1 MHKLLFSLLSI
12 VSLSLLLLFHG
23 SEARQRELPL
33 PNACHFSQISSLG
46 PAHATKFEAG
56 QMEVWDHTSSE
67 LQCAGVTVARITLQS
82 NSIFLPSF
90 FSPPA
95 LAYVVQ
101 GEGVMG
107 TIASGCPETYEEGGG
122 GGGDMH
128 RRFEDMHQKLEN
140 FRRGDVFASLAGVS
154 QWWYN
159 RGNSDV
165 VIVIVLDV
173 TNRENQLDQVPR
185 MFQIAGSKT
194 QEQQQQQQ
202 QPLTWPTGK
211 NAFSGFDPNIIAE
224 AFKIDIETA
233 RKLQNQKDNRG
244 NIVRA
249 NGPLHFI
256 SSPSRQWQQDGN
268 GNGIEETY
276 CTARLHENID
286 DPERS
291 DFFSTRAGRISTLNS
306 FNLPVL
312 SLVRLNAI
320 RGVLYS
326 VSVWLGYSLGGMML
340 PHWTAN
346 AHTVLYVTGG
356 QARIQVVDDNGQSV
370 FKAQVQQGELL
381 VVPQGFAVVKTAG
394 ETGFEWIAF
403 KTNDN
408 AYMNTLSGETSYL
421 RAVPV
426 DVIKAAYGVTEE
438 EAKRVKFSQ
447 QETML
452 AMTLS
457 S

>member
-1 MHKLLFSLLSI
+1 MQKLLFSLLSV
-12 VSLSLLLLFHG
+12 VSLVLFFYG
-23 SEARQRELPL
+23 GEARQRELPF
-33 PNACHFSQISSLG
+33 PSACHFSQINSLR
-46 PAHATKFEAG
+46 PAQAIKFEAG
-56 QMEVWDHTSSE
+56 QMEVWDHTSPE
-67 LQCAGVTVARITLQS
+67 LRCSGVTVARITLQA

-90 FSPPA
+90 FSPPS

-107 TIASGCPETYEEGGG
+107 TIASGCPETYEEVG
-122 GGGDMH
+122 GGGDRR

-185 MFQIAGSKT
+185 MFQIAGSST
-194 QEQQQQQQ
+194 QEEQ
-202 QPLTWPTGK
+202 QPLTWPSG
-211 NAFSGFDPNIIAE
+211 NNVFSGLDPNIIAE

-233 RKLQNQKDNRG
+233 RQLQNQKDNRG

-249 NGPLHFI
+249 NGPLHFVI
-256 SSPSRQWQQDGN
+256 SPPRQWQQDGID
-268 GNGIEETY
+268 NGIEETY

-306 FNLPVL
+306 LNLPIL
-312 SLVRLNAI
+312 RLVRLNAV
-320 RGVLYS
+320 RGLLYS
-326 VSVWLGYSLGGMML
+326 GGMAL
-340 PHWTAN
+340 PQWTAN
-346 AHTVLYVTGG
+346 ANTVLYATGG
-356 QARIQVVDDNGQSV
+356 QAKVQVVDDNGRSV
-370 FKAQVQQGELL
+370 FNEQVGQGQLL

-394 ETGFEWIAF
+394 ETGFEWISF

-408 AYMNTLSGETSYL
+408 AYINTLSGETSYL

-438 EAKRVKFSQ
+438 EAKQIKFSQ

-452 AMTLS
+452 AMTQS
-457 S
+457 SSS

>member
-12 VSLSLLLLFHG
+12 VSLFFHG
-23 SEARQRELPL
+23 GEARQLEVPL
-33 PNACHFSQISSLG
+33 PNACHFSQINSLG
-46 PAHATKFEAG
+46 PAHAIKFEAG
-56 QMEVWDHTSSE
+56 QMEVWDHTSPE
-67 LQCAGVTVARITLQS
+67 LRCAGVTVARITLQA

-90 FSPPA
+90 FSSPA

-107 TIASGCPETYEEGGG
+107 TIASGCPETYEEI
-122 GGGDMH
+122 GGGDSG

-140 FRRGDVFASLAGVS
+140 FRRGDVFALVAGVS

-185 MFQIAGSKT
+185 MFQIAGSRT
-194 QEQQQQQQ
+194 QEEE
-202 QPLTWPTGK
+202 QPLTWPTGN

-233 RKLQNQKDNRG
+233 KELQNQKDNRG

-249 NGPLHFI
+249 KGPLHFVI
-256 SSPSRQWQQDGN
+256 SPPRQRQQDHGN
-268 GNGIEETY
+268 VNGIEETY
-276 CTARLHENID
+276 CTARIHENID

-306 FNLPVL
+306 HNLPVL
-312 SLVRLNAI
+312 RSVRLNAV

-326 VSVWLGYSLGGMML
+326 GGMVL
-340 PHWTAN
+340 PQWTAN
-346 AHTVLYVTGG
+346 ANTVLYATGG

-370 FKAQVQQGELL
+370 FNEQVTQGQLL

-394 ETGFEWIAF
+394 ETGFEWISF
-403 KTNDN
+403 RTNDN

-421 RAVPV
+421 RAVPL
-426 DVIKAAYGVTEE
+426 DVIKAAYVVTEE
-438 EAKRVKFSQ
+438 DANRIKFSQ

-452 AMTLS
+452 AMTQAS
-457 S
+457 SS